1 MITFRDTEKSDVVTA
16 HRISHR
22 YHLFIMHLF
31 MQAHINYKPYVR
43 CQGQKIEQDLIL
55 VLKLRYT
62 YNLTIGYISN
72 LTIGCIFIHTCHTC
86 QVYILAYLYILANYK
101 SCKIGSKL
109 ICQWIKTLHD
119 QSVNL
124 LIYQKCTLSYKV
136 FLII

>member
-1 MITFRDTEKSDVVTA
+1 MLGTE
-16 HRISHR
+16 
-22 YHLFIMHLF
+22 
-31 MQAHINYKPYVR
+31 NWVR
-43 CQGQKIEQDLIL
+43 FNSCPETE
-55 VLKLRYT
+55 RYT

-136 FLII
+136 FLIIWYKYIYIFSTNTFFLVEF